1 MVDLSQSPDSPDAPD
16 AVAAASVPVFRA
28 LAAHEQEQLDRE
40 RLLVCQVA
48 ARELGLN
55 DWSMDR
61 SGLAQLQALLERGL
75 VQPDNLL
82 LARGLGVVLGDAL
95 TCELDDMDW
104 HMVSDDWGVDPV
116 VRFRESSIQVGA
128 RDMVLKRLEDG
139 QAVDLVQ
146 LLDGVVSH
154 LQPMIDSGDY
164 Q

>member
-1 MVDLSQSPDSPDAPD
+1 MADTSYSPE
-16 AVAAASVPVFRA
+16 AAAQADMPVFRA
-28 LAAHEQEQLDRE
+28 LAAQELEQLERE

-48 ARELGLN
+48 ARELGLS

-61 SGLAQLQALLERGL
+61 SGLAQLQPLLDRGL
-75 VQPDNLL
+75 VSADNLL

-95 TCELDDMDW
+95 SCEMDDMDW
-104 HMVSDDWGVDPV
+104 HMVSDDWGTDPV
-116 VRFRESSIQVGA
+116 VRYRETSIQVGA

-139 QAVDLVQ
+139 QSVDLLH
-146 LLDGVVSH
+146 LLDGVISH

>member
-1 MVDLSQSPDSPDAPD
+1 MVDLSQSPDAPEAPD
-16 AVAAASVPVFRA
+16 AVAAPVFRA

-61 SGLAQLQALLERGL
+61 SGLVQLQALLDRGL
-75 VQPDNLL
+75 VQPDHLL

-95 TCELDDMDW
+95 TCEMDDMDW
-104 HMVSDDWGVDPV
+104 HMVSDDWGTDPV
-116 VRFRESSIQVGA
+116 VRYRESSIQVGA
-128 RDMVLKRLEDG
+128 RDMVLKRLQDG
-139 QAVDLVQ
+139 REVDLVQ

>member
-1 MVDLSQSPDSPDAPD
+1 MGDLSHSPDASE
-16 AVAAASVPVFRA
+16 AVATASVPVFRA
-28 LAAHEQEQLDRE
+28 LAAHEQDQLDRE

-48 ARELGLN
+48 ARGLGLS

-61 SGLAQLQALLERGL
+61 SGLVQLQALLDRGL

-104 HMVSDDWGVDPV
+104 HMVSDDWGTDPV
-116 VRFRESSIQVGA
+116 VRFRDSSIQVGA

>member
-1 MVDLSQSPDSPDAPD
+1 MGDLSHSHDAPE

-28 LAAHEQEQLDRE
+28 LAAHEQDQLDRE

-61 SGLAQLQALLERGL
+61 SGLVQLQALLDRGL

-139 QAVDLVQ
+139 QTVDLVQ

>member
-1 MVDLSQSPDSPDAPD
+1 MATSSTSAGQQGSEASTAPLFRPLDAQE
-16 AVAAASVPVFRA
+16 A
-28 LAAHEQEQLDRE
+28 EQLNRE

-61 SGLAQLQALLERGL
+61 SGLAQLQALIDRGL
-75 VQPDNLL
+75 VQSDNLL

-95 TCELDDMDW
+95 TCEMDDMDW
-104 HMVSDDWGVDPV
+104 HMVTDDWGTDPV
-116 VRFRESSIQVGA
+116 VRYANTTIQVGA

-139 QAVDLVQ
+139 REVDLVH
-146 LLDGVVSH
+146 LLDGVVEH